1 MRRGLSPQAAVDD
14 AVRRIIGKYP
24 AYVGAV
30 VAVDRI
36 GRHGGA
42 CHGWNF
48 NYAVRDGS
56 SPGVQLFEVLPLQA
70 QQPRTPVRHADQIL
84 KSTVNIE

>member
-1 MRRGLSPQAAVDD
+1 MRLGLSPQAAVND
-14 AVRRIIGKYP
+14 AVRRINRKYP

-30 VAVDRI
+30 VAVDRS

-48 NYAVRDGS
+48 TYAVRDVS
-56 SPGVQLFEVLPLQA
+56 SPEVQLFEVLPLQA
-70 QQPRTPVRHADQIL
+70 QQPRALVRYTDQR
-84 KSTVNIE
+84 